1 MKGAST
7 EEAIC
12 SSCITL
18 SLMIGHSGLQLT
30 RQPSI
35 FHLVIYVNKLD
46 HLRSLQLQLL
56 SLMLLFHL
64 RSLEVAEC

>member
-7 EEAIC
+7 EEVSC

-35 FHLVIYVNKLD
+35 YHLVIYVNKLD
-46 HLRSLQLQLL
+46 HLRSLVIT
-56 SLMLLFHL
+56 S
-64 RSLEVAEC
+64 VAFLDAPISPKVT

>member
-18 SLMIGHSGLQLT
+18 SLMIRHSGLQLT
-30 RQPSI
+30 RQPAI

-46 HLRSLQLQLL
+46 HLRSLVITSVSFLDAPL
-56 SLMLLFHL
+56 SPK
-64 RSLEVAEC
+64 VT